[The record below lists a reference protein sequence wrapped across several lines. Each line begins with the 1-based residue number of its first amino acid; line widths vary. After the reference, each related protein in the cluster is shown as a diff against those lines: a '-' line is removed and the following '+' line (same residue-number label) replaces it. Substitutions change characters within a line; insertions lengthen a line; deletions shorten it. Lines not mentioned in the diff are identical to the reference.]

1 MHRDVFFGIIGNIH
15 ILIKVMN
22 YYFFFLFQV
31 IFSTILGGAI
41 GWQRLSAG
49 KEAGMRTYAL
59 VALGSTLFTILSV
72 SGFQTSDP
80 ARIAAQIL
88 TGIGFIGA
96 GTILHKKN
104 AVEGLTTAA
113 GLWAAAAVGMAVGV
127 GWFYQ
132 AAIVGIVIFLVLL
145 IKDKSPSQKS

>member
-1 MHRDVFFGIIGNIH
+1 
-15 ILIKVMN
+15 MN
-22 YYFFFLFQV
+22 YYLFFLFQV
-31 IFSTILGGAI
+31 IFSTLLGGAI

-72 SGFQTSDP
+72 QGFETAEP
-80 ARIAAQIL
+80 ARVAAHIL

-96 GTILHKKN
+96 GTILHKRDS
-104 AVEGLTTAA
+104 VEGLTTAA
-113 GLWAAAAVGMAVGV
+113 GLWAAAAVGMAVGL

-132 AAIVGIVIFLVLL
+132 AAIVGILIFLVLM
-145 IKDKSPSQKS
+145 IKDKEETKKS